1 VVRWVEEA
9 RKFNE
14 AEMSGQRPV
23 APPQS
28 TGVHLDRRSPTI
40 TPPTRPGARHG
51 GYGFYAAASVV
62 VANMIG
68 TGVFTSLGFQLLD
81 IRSTFPLLMLW
92 VVGGI
97 AAFCGALSYAELG
110 AAIPR
115 SGGEYTF
122 LSRIYHPGAGFVSGW
137 ISATI
142 GFAAPTALA
151 AITFGAYLSS
161 VVPSLSES
169 GLAVA
174 LVVGL
179 TGAHVTTH
187 RTSGWLQA
195 GFTTLKV
202 ALIVVFC
209 AAALMFTPEP
219 QTVSL
224 APSAG
229 DRELVFSGAF
239 AVSLI
244 YVSYAYTGWNA
255 ATYLTS
261 EIPDPSRN
269 LPRIL
274 GGGTAL
280 VMLLYVGLNYAFLQA
295 APMDA
300 LEGEVEVGYIAATYI
315 LGPNGADVM
324 GVTLALLLISTASAM
339 IVAGPRVLHV
349 IGEDYPAFRWFA
361 ATNRDGI
368 PARAIVTQGA
378 LAVLFIATASFEAI
392 LVFSGFVLGLNS
404 LLAVTG
410 LFVLRAREPDLPRPY
425 RTWGYPVTPS
435 IYMGLT
441 LWTLTYLALDR
452 PTETAVAALLIAAG
466 LLLYLLTGRRASDAC
481 GEGSHPA
488 P

>member
-1 VVRWVEEA
+1 MIVA
-9 RKFNE
+9 
-14 AEMSGQRPV
+14 MSRTS
-23 APPQS
+23 S
-28 TGVHLDRRSPTI
+28 T
-40 TPPTRPGARHG
+40 HG

-68 TGVFTSLGFQLLD
+68 TGVFTSLGFQLVD
-81 IRSTFPLLMLW
+81 IRSTFVLLMLW

-97 AAFCGALSYAELG
+97 AAFCGALAYAELG

-161 VVPSLSES
+161 VVPSLPET

-179 TGAHVTTH
+179 TGVHATTH
-187 RTSGWLQA
+187 RNSGLLQS
-195 GFTTLKV
+195 GFTTLKIV
-202 ALIVVFC
+202 LIVAFC
-209 AAALMFTPEP
+209 LAAILLTPEP
-219 QTVSL
+219 RSVLL
-224 APSAG
+224 APATDDG
-229 DRELVFSGAF
+229 GLLFSGAF

-261 EIPDPSRN
+261 EPEDPARS

-274 GGGTAL
+274 GGGTLL
-280 VMLLYVGLNYAFLQA
+280 VMLLYVGLNYAFLRA

-300 LEGEVEVGYIAATYI
+300 MEGEVEVGYIAATHI
-315 LGPNGADVM
+315 FGPVGADVM
-324 GVTLALLLISTASAM
+324 GITLALLLVSTVSAM

-349 IGEDYPAFRWFA
+349 IGEDYPFFRWFA
-361 ATNRDGI
+361 VRNADAI
-368 PARAIVTQGA
+368 PARAIMTQGS
-378 LAVLFIATASFEAI
+378 LAIVFVVTASFEAI

-404 LLAVTG
+404 LVTVAG
-410 LFVLRAREPDLPRPY
+410 LFVLRIREPDVERPY
-425 RTWGYPVTPS
+425 RAWGYPLTPAV
-435 IYMGLT
+435 YLGLT

-452 PTETAVAALLIAAG
+452 PAEAGVAALVVAAG
-466 LLLYLLTGRRASDAC
+466 LLLYLVAGRRT
-481 GEGSHPA
+481 G
-488 P
+488 